1 MTTINKTNF
10 SISKFHDFPV
20 LFNNLQPMGTFFDLE
35 SSAWRKNE
43 RSFLLAQSLNSCTID
58 GVVCEFGVGKGIT
71 ITQIANHFNTEVV
84 YGFDSFIGLPE
95 DWIISDSLSLPKDG
109 GSPLTGIL
117 PEVPNNTSLVKGW
130 YNETLPVWLNENQSN
145 IKFLHLDSDL
155 YSSTLTV
162 LNLCNSLIVPGTVIQ
177 FDEFY
182 PWGDDMSDM
191 FTKWQEWEYK
201 ALKEWTETND
211 REFEPLHR
219 NNYFQCAIKI
229 TK

>member
-1 MTTINKTNF
+1 MKTINKTNY
-10 SISKFHDFPV
+10 SINEFHNFPV
-20 LFNNLQPMGTFFDLE
+20 LFNTIQPTGFWDSLDFKE
-35 SSAWRKNE
+35 WRKNE
-43 RSFLLAQSLNSCTID
+43 RAFLLAQTLNSCTID
-58 GVVCEFGVGKGIT
+58 GVACEFGVSTGT
-71 ITQIANHFNTEVV
+71 TVTQIANHFNTEVV
-84 YGFDSFIGLPE
+84 YGFDSFEGLPE
-95 DWIISDSLSLPKDG
+95 IWHLNDYFSVPQSRMSTG
-109 GSPLTGIL
+109 GNL
-117 PEVPNNTSLVKGW
+117 PEVPNNASLVKGW
-130 YNETLPVWLNENQSN
+130 YNETLPEWLKENQKN

-182 PWGDDMSDM
+182 PWGEDLLDI
-191 FTKWQEWEYK
+191 FVKWEEWEYK

>member
-1 MTTINKTNF
+1 MKTINKTNF
-10 SISKFHDFPV
+10 SISEFHNFPV
-20 LFNNLQPMGTFFDLE
+20 LFDKTQPTGFWDNLDFKE
-35 SSAWRKNE
+35 WRKSE
-43 RSFLLAQSLNSCTID
+43 RAFLLAQTLNSCTVD
-58 GVVCEFGVGKGIT
+58 GVACEFGVSTGTT

-84 YGFDSFIGLPE
+84 YGFDSFEGLPE
-95 DWIISDSLSLPKDG
+95 IWPLSDYFSVPQGRMSTG
-109 GSPLTGIL
+109 GNL
-117 PEVPNNTSLVKGW
+117 PEVPNNASLVKGW
-130 YNETLPVWLNENQSN
+130 YNETLPEWLKENQKN

-182 PWGDDMSDM
+182 PWGEDLLDI
-191 FTKWQEWEYK
+191 FVKWEEWEYK
-201 ALKEWTETND
+201 ALKEWTEIND

>member
-20 LFNNLQPMGTFFDLE
+20 LFKNIQPMGAWYDFEFKE
-35 SSAWRKNE
+35 WRKSE
-43 RSFLLAQSLNSCTID
+43 RAFLLAQSLNSCTID
-58 GVVCEFGVGKGIT
+58 GVVCEFGVSFGTT

-84 YGFDSFIGLPE
+84 YGFDSFVGPPE
-95 DWIISDSLSLPKDG
+95 DWVVSDSFTNLKEGSSTGGVLPN
-109 GSPLTGIL
+109 
-117 PEVPNNTSLVKGW
+117 VPNNTSLVKGW
-130 YNETLPVWLNENQSN
+130 YNDTLPEWLNENQTN
-145 IKFLHLDSDL
+145 IKFLHMDSDL

-182 PWGDDMSDM
+182 PWGEDLLDI
-191 FTKWQEWEYK
+191 FVKWEEWEYK

>member
-1 MTTINKTNF
+1 MKTINKTNF
-10 SISKFHDFPV
+10 SISEFHDFPV
-20 LFNNLQPMGTFFDLE
+20 LFNNIQPIAFWHDLE
-35 SSAWRKNE
+35 FKEWRKNE
-43 RSFLLAQSLNSCTID
+43 RSFLLAKSLNSCTID
-58 GVVCEFGVGKGIT
+58 GVVCEFGVSTGTT
-71 ITQIANHFNTEVV
+71 ITQIANHFNTETV
-84 YGFDSFIGLPE
+84 YGFDSFEGPPE
-95 DWIISDSLSLPKDG
+95 DWILSDSVTMPARSTTGGNLPQ
-109 GSPLTGIL
+109 
-117 PEVPNNTSLVKGW
+117 VPNNTSLVKGW
-130 YNETLPVWLNENQSN
+130 YNETLPVWLNENQTN

-162 LNLCNSLIVPGTVIQ
+162 LNLCNSIIVPGTVIQ

-182 PWGDDMSDM
+182 PWGEDLLDI
-191 FTKWQEWEYK
+191 FVKWEEWEYK